1 MLRAAGGFVSIPR
14 YRDKRSDYV
23 AVPVAEGHDLV
34 TFYLLVATE
43 PDIAPAFFRRRR
55 RAITMNRR
63 EIQQVTL
70 MQLQYRT
77 RNQ

>member
-1 MLRAAGGFVSIPR
+1 MLRAAGGLVSIPR
-14 YRDKRSDYV
+14 CRDKRSDDV
-23 AVPVAEGHDLV
+23 AVSVAEGHDLV
-34 TFYLLVATE
+34 AFKLLVAIE
-43 PDIAPAFFRRRR
+43 PDIAPAFFRSRR